1 MGFISSF
8 RKFWLG
14 KEKAKDK
21 KEKKLKALRFI
32 ENNSTKSNFIHWLIN
47 NTKGEVFCEEDDWE
61 DIREKISESSSIPY
75 SLLRSYAITL
85 KEDKIAEE
93 ALEELM
99 EETEE
104 AEEVARRLTFLGRF
118 KKLSIAIGGALLF
131 LGIIKI
137 IVSVVWL
144 MEPTMIL
151 PLVNQNLKLAFIAFL
166 VTAGII
172 DFLGGIFLSAM

>member
-1 MGFISSF
+1 MGFLSSL
-8 RKFWLG
+8 RKFWLE
-14 KEKAKDK
+14 KEKAEMK
-21 KEKKLKALRFI
+21 KERKLKVLNFI
-32 ENNSTKSNFIHWLIN
+32 ENNSAKSDFIHWLLN
-47 NTKGEVFCEEDDWE
+47 NTKGLVFSEEDEWE
-61 DIREKISESSSIPY
+61 RIKQEVSESSDVSY

-85 KEDKIAEE
+85 KEEKIAEE

-137 IVSVVWL
+137 IIAVL
-144 MEPTMIL
+144 LILEPAIL
-151 PLVNQNLKLAFIAFL
+151 SPLVSQDLRLGLTAVL
-166 VTAGII
+166 GVAGII